1 MQLVVF
7 MAENWDTN
15 TGLSKEDFI
24 KFTKYC
30 NDSNNP
36 IDNRNRAV
44 ILGFTQEGTRVAP
57 GANIR
62 LGENGS
68 IGKNVFVGLF
78 SYINGDVVIEDN
90 VLIGPHVCL
99 TSNTHLFNTENQ
111 SFQGKNSNRPI
122 RIGAGS
128 WIAAGV
134 IVTAGVTVGKSNVI
148 CANSVVTK
156 NTPDYAIIAGTP
168 GRVVGT
174 IDPTTG
180 SYNWLKNS

>member
-1 MQLVVF
+1 

-68 IGKNVFVGLF
+68 IGKNVFVEVRL
-78 SYINGDVVIEDN
+78 
-90 VLIGPHVCL
+90 
-99 TSNTHLFNTENQ
+99 
-111 SFQGKNSNRPI
+111 
-122 RIGAGS
+122 GA
-128 WIAAGV
+128 
-134 IVTAGVTVGKSNVI
+134 
-148 CANSVVTK
+148 
-156 NTPDYAIIAGTP
+156 
-168 GRVVGT
+168 
-174 IDPTTG
+174 
-180 SYNWLKNS
+180 